1 MSLNTAGREPGKGEE
16 DDSTCGCSSFGRVAT
31 ASDMSGPSAG
41 DGARF
46 EGTIVGGWLELVNG
60 WMTQALPAA
69 GTNALATSAFATYVL
84 SLVGYG
90 VYLIHGLLPPD
101 TLRSTLMIS
110 YFPSQ
115 VWATI
120 LPAWLTVAVWYL
132 FLAYFATNLS
142 YTPPIHGSLGLA
154 SITDLSA
161 LILNPPSIPTPY
173 HPPHKISSHDLPV
186 PILRDLPCQVV
197 NQFYFD

>member
-1 MSLNTAGREPGKGEE
+1 MSGNPAGREPENGEE
-16 DDSTCGCSSFGRVAT
+16 DDSRYRCSSVGSET
-31 ASDMSGPSAG
+31 AASETSGPSSR
-41 DGARF
+41 DGARI
-46 EGTIVGGWLELVNG
+46 EGTILGGWLELVNG

-120 LPAWLTVAVWYL
+120 LPAWLTVAVWFL

-142 YTPPIHGSLGLA
+142 YTPPIHGPLGLA
-154 SITDLSA
+154 SITDHSA
-161 LILNPPSIPTPY
+161 LILNPSSNPTPS
-173 HPPHKISSHDLPV
+173 PPLKIPSHDLPV